1 MESELGLNNIKLF
14 SENAPITARNFLKY
28 MNEKRYKDF
37 HFYRTVNLNNRSNKK
52 IKIEIP

>member
-14 SENAPITARNFLKY
+14 SENAPITTRNFLKY
-28 MNEKRYKDF
+28 INEKRYKYF

-52 IKIEIP
+52 IKIKIP